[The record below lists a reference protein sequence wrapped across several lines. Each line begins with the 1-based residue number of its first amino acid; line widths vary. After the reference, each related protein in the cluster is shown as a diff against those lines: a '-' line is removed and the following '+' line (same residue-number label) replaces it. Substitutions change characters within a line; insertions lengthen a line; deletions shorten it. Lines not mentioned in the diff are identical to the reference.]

1 MMLRD
6 SLSGIRVLD
15 FSHVVAGPVCGML
28 LGDMGADVCKI
39 EPLDGELG
47 RMIGPPWQNGESLVA
62 LSVNRSK
69 RGLAVDLKNDA
80 GRAVLQR
87 MAEQADILIE
97 SFRPGV
103 MGKFGLDAKSLL
115 RKNPRLVYC
124 SISAYGQDGP
134 GRDKPGVDGVIQ
146 AAAGLMATLGEEN
159 GTPAKVGIPIADM
172 ATGYL
177 ATVATL
183 SALHKARTTGRG
195 QHLDVSLFNATVM
208 LQHLGMAFH
217 LATGA
222 EPAKLGS
229 AAPYAAP
236 NEAFP
241 TADGWIM
248 VAAYQP
254 ARWQKLC
261 ELIDI
266 DALREDP
273 RFADNEARV
282 RNRVELHVAL
292 DPIFQLRS
300 TQHWLDLLSTGD
312 ILCAPIASYEQVRSS
327 AVYQSNRIEVVTEHP
342 VAGTVRMPGLAF
354 GDATTHP
361 YRAAPAPGQHS
372 SEILAEYGIDLEEIR
387 ALRDC
392 GAIRA
397 HDLREER
404 LA

>member
-1 MMLRD
+1 MRD

-47 RMIGPPWQNGESLVA
+47 RTIGPPWQNGESVVA

-69 RGLAVDLKNDA
+69 RGLAVDLRHEA
-80 GRAVLQR
+80 GRAAVRR
-87 MAEQADILIE
+87 MALQADILVE

-103 MGKFGLDAKSLL
+103 MRKFGLDAPSLQGA
-115 RKNPRLVYC
+115 NPRLVYC
-124 SISAYGQDGP
+124 SISAYGQSGP

-146 AAAGLMATLGEEN
+146 AVAGLMATLGEEN
-159 GTPAKVGIPIADM
+159 GSPAKVGIPIADM

-183 SALHKARTTGRG
+183 SALHKARETGRG
-195 QHLDVSLFNATVM
+195 QHLDMSLFNATVM

-217 LATGA
+217 FATGL

-254 ARWQKLC
+254 ARWNRLC
-261 ELIDI
+261 ELLGLEDLSR
-266 DALREDP
+266 DA

-282 RNRVELHVAL
+282 GNRTALHAVL
-292 DPIFQLRS
+292 DPVFQRFS
-300 TQHWLDLLSTGD
+300 TRHWLDRLSAGD
-312 ILCAPIASYEQVRSS
+312 ILCAPIASYAQVRAS
-327 AVYQSNRIEVVTEHP
+327 AEYQAGGIEIETEHP

-354 GDATTHP
+354 GDATTLP
-361 YRAAPAPGQHS
+361 YRAAPTPGQHS
-372 SEILAEYGIDLEEIR
+372 AEILAEYGIDAEDIR
-387 ALRDC
+387 ALQAC
-392 GAIRA
+392 GAIRGPSINP
-397 HDLREER
+397 
-404 LA
+404 